1 MAKNEAAKDG
11 TGTAGAGA
19 PAGAAAGTGAAR
31 KKRAPA
37 KARTYLLIAL
47 DADGKPATVKGT
59 AATLSDLRE
68 QVPLE
73 EGIRYVEAAQ
83 QGDAFE
89 AEKVVTRRKIK
100 AAK

>member
-1 MAKNEAAKDG
+1 MAKNQAA
-11 TGTAGAGA
+11 
-19 PAGAAAGTGAAR
+19 AAAGSDAAGSGASAGPAAR

-47 DADGKPATVKGT
+47 GDDGVPATVVGT
-59 AATLSDLRE
+59 AATLTELRDN
-68 QVPLE
+68 VPLN
-73 EGIRYVEAAQ
+73 EGVKYVEAAQ

-100 AAK
+100 RS